1 MEQPFTNEIIDTL
14 QLPQFEEAELTP
26 IDPAYL
32 TVIWVN
38 IAVVFGLTA
47 IAAGAGFYFINELQP
62 FWPSITIGYIVVLLL
77 TIAIQVIS
85 FKNKAFA
92 FRTHDVIYRSGAI
105 ATTTTII
112 PYNRVQH
119 VAQHEG
125 LISRWLGLASV
136 EVFTAG
142 ATGSDI
148 TIPGIEKEHAI
159 AIKHLL
165 VGKIQKQQAANE
177 E

>member
-1 MEQPFTNEIIDTL
+1 MEQPFTNDTIDTL
-14 QLPQFEEAELTP
+14 QLPQFEDAELTP
-26 IDPAYL
+26 IHSSYL

-38 IAVVFGLTA
+38 IAVVFGIIA
-47 IAAGAGFYFINELQP
+47 IIAGVGFYFIDELQP
-62 FWPSITIGYIVVLLL
+62 AWLGITIGYIVVLLF
-77 TIAIQVIS
+77 TIVIQVIS

-112 PYNRVQH
+112 PYNRIQH

-125 LISRWLGLASV
+125 LIARWLGLAAV

-148 TIPGIEKEHAI
+148 TIPGIEKDHAI

-165 VGKIQKQQAANE
+165 VGKIQNQKQANE

>member
-1 MEQPFTNEIIDTL
+1 MEQPFTNETIDTL
-14 QLPQFEEAELTP
+14 QLPQYEEAVLKP
-26 IDPAYL
+26 IDSSYL

-38 IAVVFGLTA
+38 IALVFGLIA
-47 IAAGAGFYFINELQP
+47 IAAGAGFYFIDEMQP
-62 FWPSITIGYIVVLLL
+62 HWLGITIGYSVVLVL
-77 TIAIQVIS
+77 TIIVQVVS
-85 FKNKAFA
+85 FKNKAYA
-92 FRTHDVIYRSGAI
+92 FRAHDVIYRSGAI

-125 LISRWLGLASV
+125 LVARWLGLASI

-148 TIPGIEKEHAI
+148 TIPGIEKEQAI

-165 VGKIQKQQAANE
+165 VGKIQNQQANE

>member
-1 MEQPFTNEIIDTL
+1 MEQPFTNETIDTL
-14 QLPQFEEAELTP
+14 QLPQFEDAELTP
-26 IDPAYL
+26 IHSSYL
-32 TVIWVN
+32 TVVWIN
-38 IAVVFGLTA
+38 IAVIFGIIA
-47 IAAGAGFYFINELQP
+47 IVAGVGFYFIQELHTK
-62 FWPSITIGYIVVLLL
+62 WLAITLAYVVILLL
-77 TIAIQVIS
+77 TIVVQVIS

-125 LISRWLGLASV
+125 VLSRWLGLASV

-148 TIPGIEKEHAI
+148 TIPGLEKDHAI

-165 VGKIQKQQAANE
+165 VGKIQNQQANE

>member
-1 MEQPFTNEIIDTL
+1 MEQAFSNETIDTL
-14 QLPQFEEAELTP
+14 QLPQVEDAELTP
-26 IDPAYL
+26 IHASYL

-38 IAVVFGLTA
+38 IAVVFGIIA
-47 IAAGAGFYFINELQP
+47 ILAGVGFYYIDDLHAL
-62 FWPSITIGYIVVLLL
+62 WPYITLGYIVVLLL
-77 TIAIQVIS
+77 TIIIQVIS

-125 LISRWLGLASV
+125 LVSRWLGLAAV

-148 TIPGIEKEHAI
+148 TIPGIEKDHAI
-159 AIKHLL
+159 AIKQLL
-165 VGKIQKQQAANE
+165 VGKIKNQQANE